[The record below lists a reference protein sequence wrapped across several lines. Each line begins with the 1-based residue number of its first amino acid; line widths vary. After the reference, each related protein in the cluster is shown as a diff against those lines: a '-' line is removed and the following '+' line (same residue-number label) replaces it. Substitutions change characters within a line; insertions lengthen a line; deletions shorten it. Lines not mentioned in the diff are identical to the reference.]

1 MYVMFYSEALSNA
14 SAEIRNVVAADK
26 GVVIEFV
33 FHGKNTG
40 SLGGAVGRSLAP
52 TSTPVDGQLLNHCQ
66 SSKRES
72 MAAVR
77 T

>member
-1 MYVMFYSEALSNA
+1 MFYSEAFSNA

-40 SLGGAVGRSLAP
+40 PLGGAPERSPALHPGLVMA
-52 TSTPVDGQLLNHCQ
+52 
-66 SSKRES
+66 SS
-72 MAAVR
+72 
-77 T
+77 